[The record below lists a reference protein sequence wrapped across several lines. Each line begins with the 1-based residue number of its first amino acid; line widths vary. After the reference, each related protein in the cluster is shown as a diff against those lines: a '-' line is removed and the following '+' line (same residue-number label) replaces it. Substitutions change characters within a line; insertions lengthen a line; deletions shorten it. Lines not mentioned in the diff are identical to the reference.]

1 LPGNYEEEVYEMLS
15 KEPLTPSEVAKRL
28 GIDFRTAKDALMR
41 LALTKKDVRY
51 KASGRVHVFWRERLE
66 PSPTR

>member
-1 LPGNYEEEVYEMLS
+1 LPGNYEDKIYEMLS

-28 GIDFRTAKDALMR
+28 GIDFKTAKDALTR

-51 KASGRVHVFWRERLE
+51 KAAGRIHIFWRERLE
-66 PSPTR
+66 PSPNR

>member
-1 LPGNYEEEVYEMLS
+1 MLS
-15 KEPLTPSEVAKRL
+15 KEPLTPSEVAKKL

-51 KASGRVHVFWRERLE
+51 KTAGRIHIFWREKL
-66 PSPTR
+66 